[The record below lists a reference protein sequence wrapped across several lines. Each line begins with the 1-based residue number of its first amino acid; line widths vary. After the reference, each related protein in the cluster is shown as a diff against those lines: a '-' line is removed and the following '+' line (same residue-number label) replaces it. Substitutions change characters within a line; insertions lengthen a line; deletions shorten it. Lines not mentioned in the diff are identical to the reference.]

1 MIPNVFIGI
10 DPSFS
15 GLGLSLI
22 NTQDKTIIFK
32 ELSVNVGHGTFAEIA
47 EASYD
52 MTDKV
57 LRELLYS
64 SLHNCSI
71 GMEIPPVQGMYAVKL
86 WALDTELYRK
96 IKDNI
101 EKDSLYLF
109 NVPYLKFINK
119 EYKSKKDTKEMIDK
133 IIKAFEI
140 EGYHIEQRLKDKRGK
155 PRKLTSNEYDSF
167 LYAVRMYVKAYY
179 DEGIEDNV
187 LGNIVEIND
196 KFIVEKETLL
206 GKKID

>member
-1 MIPNVFIGI
+1 MTE
-10 DPSFS
+10 PSFS

-22 NTQDKTIIFK
+22 NTQDKTIIFR
-32 ELSVNVGHGTFAEIA
+32 ELSVEVGHGTFAEIA
-47 EASYD
+47 GASEI
-52 MTDKV
+52 MKNKV
-57 LRELLYS
+57 LTELDYS

-86 WALDTELYRK
+86 WALDTEIYRGIRDNLC
-96 IKDNI
+96 IKP
-101 EKDSLYLF
+101 YLF

-119 EYKSKKDTKEMIDK
+119 EYKSKADTKNMINN
-133 IIKAFEI
+133 ILEAFKV
-140 EGYHIEQRLKDKRGK
+140 EGYHIKQCLKDKRGK
-155 PRKLTSNEYDSF
+155 DRKLTSNECDSF

-187 LGNIVEIND
+187 LGNIIEIND

-206 GKKID
+206 GKKIEKESF